1 MGCEAKTKD
10 ILEDSLTEKILK
22 NIHDNLEAN
31 LVNQSTLN
39 LELKNIYKKFC
50 NKSNTPENIIRAYC
64 ELLLN
69 LTKISN
75 DQEKA
80 EIKDLLF
87 SFMNVSYNHF
97 FQFYI
102 LLYRKLQGMK
112 DYSNIKTEIENDASI
127 KNCIKRSH
135 EILKEVFDILKQ
147 QKIIYISQLTSD
159 KFKKAVERRGVKMKP
174 NQITA
179 YYKLLVMKPKDY
191 SAINDS
197 IRKELVE
204 HKNMKKNIEKYGE
217 EIKNLLEN
225 IIKER
230 IDYENIDLESFN
242 EMAKK
247 FDVELEY
254 FELEEIY
261 ILMQKNYLDFI
272 CLVDYL
278 IKENVKYDESL
289 EIKATKLDIIA
300 RIESQPLP
308 VVKKLPNF
316 V

>member
-39 LELKNIYKKFC
+39 LELKNIYKKFG

-217 EIKNLLEN
+217 EINNLLEN

>member
-1 MGCEAKTKD
+1 M
-10 ILEDSLTEKILK
+10 
-22 NIHDNLEAN
+22 
-31 LVNQSTLN
+31 
-39 LELKNIYKKFC
+39 
-50 NKSNTPENIIRAYC
+50 
-64 ELLLN
+64 
-69 LTKISN
+69 
-75 DQEKA
+75 
-80 EIKDLLF
+80 
-87 SFMNVSYNHF
+87 
-97 FQFYI
+97 
-102 LLYRKLQGMK
+102 
-112 DYSNIKTEIENDASI
+112 
-127 KNCIKRSH
+127 
-135 EILKEVFDILKQ
+135 
-147 QKIIYISQLTSD
+147 
-159 KFKKAVERRGVKMKP
+159 
-174 NQITA
+174 
-179 YYKLLVMKPKDY
+179 
-191 SAINDS
+191 
-197 IRKELVE
+197 
-204 HKNMKKNIEKYGE
+204 
-217 EIKNLLEN
+217 EN

>member
-39 LELKNIYKKFC
+39 LELKNIYKKFG

-135 EILKEVFDILKQ
+135 EILMEVFDILKQ

-204 HKNMKKNIEKYGE
+204 HKNMKKNIEKYGG

-289 EIKATKLDIIA
+289 EIKATKLDIIT

>member
-39 LELKNIYKKFC
+39 LELKNIYKKFG

-135 EILKEVFDILKQ
+135 EILMEVFDILKQ

>member
-39 LELKNIYKKFC
+39 LELKNIYKKFG

-135 EILKEVFDILKQ
+135 EILMEVFDILKQ

-316 V
+316 I

>member
-10 ILEDSLTEKILK
+10 ILEDSLTEKILQ
-22 NIHDNLEAN
+22 NIHNNLEAN

-39 LELKNIYKKFC
+39 LELINIYKKFG
-50 NKSNTPENIIRAYC
+50 NKNNTPENIIRAYC
-64 ELLLN
+64 ELLIN
-69 LTKISN
+69 LTKISS

-87 SFMNVSYNHF
+87 SFMNVSSNHF
-97 FQFYI
+97 FQFYVI
-102 LLYRKLQGMK
+102 LYRKLQGMK
-112 DYSNIKTEIENDASI
+112 DYSNIKTEIDNDASI

-135 EILKEVFDILKQ
+135 EILMEVFDILKL
-147 QKIIYISQLTSD
+147 QKIIYISQLSND

-179 YYKLLVMKPKDY
+179 YYKLLVMKPKEY
-191 SAINDS
+191 SAINDI

-204 HKNMKKNIEKYGE
+204 HKNMKKNIEKYGG

-247 FDVELEY
+247 FDVKLEY

-261 ILMQKNYLDFI
+261 MLTQKNYLDFI

-278 IKENVKYDESL
+278 NKENVKYNETL

>member
-10 ILEDSLTEKILK
+10 ILEDSLTEKILQ
-22 NIHDNLEAN
+22 NIHNNLEAN

-39 LELKNIYKKFC
+39 LELINIYKKFG
-50 NKSNTPENIIRAYC
+50 NKNNTPENIIRAYC
-64 ELLLN
+64 ELLIN
-69 LTKISN
+69 LTKISS

-87 SFMNVSYNHF
+87 SFMNVSSNHF
-97 FQFYI
+97 FQFYVI
-102 LLYRKLQGMK
+102 LYRKLQGMK
-112 DYSNIKTEIENDASI
+112 DYSNIKTEIENDTSI

-135 EILKEVFDILKQ
+135 EILMEVFDTLKRH
-147 QKIIYISQLTSD
+147 KIIYISQLSND

-179 YYKLLVMKPKDY
+179 YYKLLVMKPKEY
-191 SAINDS
+191 SAINDI

-204 HKNMKKNIEKYGE
+204 HKNMKKNIEKYGGE
-217 EIKNLLEN
+217 FKNLLEN

-247 FDVELEY
+247 FDVKLEY

-261 ILMQKNYLDFI
+261 MLTQKNYLDFI

-278 IKENVKYDESL
+278 NKENVKYNETL

>member
-10 ILEDSLTEKILK
+10 ILEDSSTEKILK

-39 LELKNIYKKFC
+39 LELINIYKKYG
-50 NKSNTPENIIRAYC
+50 NKNNTSENIIRAYC

-69 LTKISN
+69 LTNISN
-75 DQEKA
+75 NKEKA

-87 SFMNVSYNHF
+87 SFMNISSKHF

-102 LLYRKLQGMK
+102 HLYRKLQGMK
-112 DYSNIKTEIENDASI
+112 DYSNIKTEIEKDVSI
-127 KNCIKRSH
+127 KNCIKHSH
-135 EILKEVFDILKQ
+135 QILMEVFDILKL
-147 QKIIYISQLTSD
+147 QKIIFISQLSSD
-159 KFKKAVERRGVKMKP
+159 KFKKAIERRGVKMKP
-174 NQITA
+174 NQISA

-191 SAINDS
+191 SAINDN

-204 HKNMKKNIEKYGE
+204 HKNLKKNIEKNGG
-217 EIKNLLEN
+217 EIKNLLED
-225 IIKER
+225 IIKEG
-230 IDYENIDLESFN
+230 INYENIDLENFK
-242 EMAKK
+242 EMSKK
-247 FDVELEY
+247 FNVKLE
-254 FELEEIY
+254 FIELEEIY
-261 ILMQKNYLDFI
+261 NLMQKNYLDFI

-278 IKENVKYDESL
+278 NKENEQYNETLV
-289 EIKATKLDIIA
+289 IKATKLDIIA

-316 V
+316 I

>member
-39 LELKNIYKKFC
+39 LELKNIYKKFG

-135 EILKEVFDILKQ
+135 EILMEVFDILKQ

-289 EIKATKLDIIA
+289 EIKATKLDIIT